1 MRLVIAEKPSV
12 AMALASVIGARSRRD
27 GFVEGNGYLVSWC
40 VGHLVGLCD
49 AADYDE
55 RYRKWNYDDLP
66 IVPEKWKK
74 KILEGTKKQFGIL
87 QTLMNRNDVT
97 EVICGTDAGREG
109 ELIFRLAY
117 EQAGCRK
124 PVKRLWISSLEE
136 KAIREGF
143 QNLKDGSCYDDLYR
157 SALCR
162 AQADWLVGINAS
174 RLFSVLYNK
183 NLKVGRVQTPTLAM
197 IVERNQKVTNFKKEQ
212 YFEVHL
218 FCRDLEAVSD
228 RMNSLEEAEQLV
240 KQCQGKR
247 CQITRDEEQT
257 KTVQPPKLYDLTTLQ
272 RDANRILGYTAQ
284 ETLDTA
290 QSLYEEKLITYPR
303 TDSQY
308 LSDDMEQTAEELAEL
323 LDGDLDFL
331 ELEDYEPAVD
341 RTLNSSKVSDHHAII
356 PTSQIR
362 LAGQKA
368 LKTKERNILYLIESR
383 FLMATSRAYIYES
396 HKCEVQCEGIL
407 FHMLSHRIRQE
418 GFKAIERKM
427 YLFFGKKLPEEIHQM
442 AEIRLLEDYG
452 PCRAEVQEKW
462 TQPPRQFT
470 EDTLL
475 QAMERAGNEDLA
487 EDTEKKGIGTPATR
501 AGIIEK
507 LISSGFVS
515 RDKKNLVPTNDGNV
529 LITILPDEIKSPAMT
544 AQWEM
549 QLNQI
554 ARGEADAGGFLQGI
568 IRMLKELISRY
579 LGVSE
584 KQKEQFSHGTK
595 KESLGSCPRCGRPV
609 YEGQKN
615 FYCSD
620 RKCQFALWKNDRFFE
635 SQGKKMDAGT
645 VKKLLA
651 KGKIHY
657 KDLHSQKTGRTYE
670 ATVVMADF
678 GEGYVKFNL
687 EFSQR

>member
-247 CQITRDEEQT
+247 CQIIRDEEQT

-284 ETLDTA
+284 ETLDAA

-362 LAGQKA
+362 ATDQKA

-579 LGVSE
+579 SGVSE

>member
-1 MRLVIAEKPSV
+1 ME
-12 AMALASVIGARSRRD
+12 
-27 GFVEGNGYLVSWC
+27 E
-40 VGHLVGLCD
+40 
-49 AADYDE
+49 
-55 RYRKWNYDDLP
+55 
-66 IVPEKWKK
+66 

-579 LGVSE
+579 SGVSE

>member
-212 YFEVHL
+212 YFEAHL
-218 FCRDLEAVSD
+218 FCRDLEAVSG

-247 CQITRDEEQT
+247 CQIIRDEEQT

-284 ETLDTA
+284 ETLDAA

-308 LSDDMEQTAEELAEL
+308 LSDDMAQTAEELAEL
-323 LDGDLDFL
+323 LDGNLDFL

-362 LAGQKA
+362 LADQKA
-368 LKTKERNILYLIESR
+368 LKTKERNILYLIEGR
-383 FLMATSRAYIYES
+383 FLMATSMAYVYES

-475 QAMERAGNEDLA
+475 QAMERAGNEDLT

-554 ARGEADAGGFLQGI
+554 ARGEADAGDFLQRI
-568 IRMLKELISRY
+568 IQMLKELISRY
-579 LGVSE
+579 SGVSE

-657 KDLHSQKTGRTYE
+657 KDLRSQKTGRTYE
-670 ATVVMADF
+670 ATVVMADS

-687 EFSQR
+687 EFPQR

>member
-109 ELIFRLAY
+109 ELIFRLVY

-124 PVKRLWISSLEE
+124 PVKRLWISSMEE

-212 YFEVHL
+212 YFEAHL
-218 FCRDLEAVSD
+218 FCRDLEAVSG

-247 CQITRDEEQT
+247 CQIIRDEEQT

-284 ETLDTA
+284 ETLDAA

-308 LSDDMEQTAEELAEL
+308 LSDDMAQTAEELAEL
-323 LDGDLDFL
+323 LDGNLDFL

-362 LAGQKA
+362 LADQKA
-368 LKTKERNILYLIESR
+368 LKTKERNILYLIEGR
-383 FLMATSRAYIYES
+383 FLMATSMAYVYES

-475 QAMERAGNEDLA
+475 QAMERAGNEDLT

-579 LGVSE
+579 SGVSE

-657 KDLHSQKTGRTYE
+657 KDLRSQKTGRTYE
-670 ATVVMADF
+670 ATVVMADS

-687 EFSQR
+687 EFPQR

>member
-109 ELIFRLAY
+109 ELIFRLVY

-124 PVKRLWISSLEE
+124 PVKRLWISSMEE

-162 AQADWLVGINAS
+162 AQADWLVGINGS

-197 IVERNQKVTNFKKEQ
+197 IVERNQKVTGFKKEQ

-284 ETLDTA
+284 ETLDAA

-341 RTLNSSKVSDHHAII
+341 RTLNPSKVSDHHAII

-362 LAGQKA
+362 SADQKT
-368 LKTKERNILYLIESR
+368 LKTTERNILYLIESR
-383 FLMATSRAYIYES
+383 FLMATSRAYVYES

-407 FHMLSHRIRQE
+407 FHMLSHRIKQE

-579 LGVSE
+579 SGVSE

>member
-341 RTLNSSKVSDHHAII
+341 RNLNSSKVSDNHAII

-579 LGVSE
+579 SGVSE

>member
-109 ELIFRLAY
+109 ELIFRLVY

-124 PVKRLWISSLEE
+124 PVKRLWISSMEE
-136 KAIREGF
+136 NAIREGF
-143 QNLKDGSCYDDLYR
+143 QNLKDGSYYDDLYR

-162 AQADWLVGINAS
+162 AQADWLVGINGS

-197 IVERNQKVTNFKKEQ
+197 IVERNQEVTGFKKEQ
-212 YFEVHL
+212 YFEAHL

-247 CQITRDEEQT
+247 CQIIRDEEQT

-284 ETLDTA
+284 ETLDAA

-323 LDGDLDFL
+323 LDGDLEFL

-362 LAGQKA
+362 SADQKA
-368 LKTKERNILYLIESR
+368 LKTKERNILYLIEGR
-383 FLMATSRAYIYES
+383 FLMATSRAYVYES

-407 FHMLSHRIRQE
+407 FYMLSHRIRQE

-427 YLFFGKKLPEEIHQM
+427 YLFLGKKLPEEVHQM

-475 QAMERAGNEDLA
+475 QAMERAGNEDLT

-507 LISSGFVS
+507 LISSGFVN

-529 LITILPDEIKSPAMT
+529 LITVLPDEIKSPAMT

-554 ARGEADAGGFLQGI
+554 ARGEADAGDFLQRI
-568 IRMLKELISRY
+568 IQMLKELISRY
-579 LGVSE
+579 SGVSE
-584 KQKEQFSHGTK
+584 KQKEQFSHETK

-657 KDLHSQKTGRTYE
+657 KDLRSQKTGRTYE
-670 ATVVMADF
+670 ATVVMADS

-687 EFSQR
+687 EFPQR

>member
-109 ELIFRLAY
+109 ELIFRLVY

-124 PVKRLWISSLEE
+124 PVKRLWISSMEE

-579 LGVSE
+579 SGVSE

-595 KESLGSCPRCGRPV
+595 KESLGSCPRCGKPV

>member
-272 RDANRILGYTAQ
+272 R
-284 ETLDTA
+284 
-290 QSLYEEKLITYPR
+290 LITYPR

-579 LGVSE
+579 SGVSE

>member
-554 ARGEADAGGFLQGI
+554 ARGEADAGGLLQGI

-579 LGVSE
+579 SGVSE

>member
-272 RDANRILGYTAQ
+272 MDANRILGYTAQ

-579 LGVSE
+579 SGVSE

>member
-442 AEIRLLEDYG
+442 EEIRLLEDYG

-579 LGVSE
+579 SGVSE

>member
-515 RDKKNLVPTNDGNV
+515 RDKKNLVPTND
-529 LITILPDEIKSPAMT
+529 
-544 AQWEM
+544 
-549 QLNQI
+549 
-554 ARGEADAGGFLQGI
+554 
-568 IRMLKELISRY
+568 
-579 LGVSE
+579 
-584 KQKEQFSHGTK
+584 
-595 KESLGSCPRCGRPV
+595 
-609 YEGQKN
+609 
-615 FYCSD
+615 
-620 RKCQFALWKNDRFFE
+620 
-635 SQGKKMDAGT
+635 
-645 VKKLLA
+645 
-651 KGKIHY
+651 HY
-657 KDLHSQKTGRTYE
+657 SSG
-670 ATVVMADF
+670 
-678 GEGYVKFNL
+678 
-687 EFSQR
+687 

>member
-66 IVPEKWKK
+66 IVTEKWKK

-579 LGVSE
+579 SGVSE

>member
-49 AADYDE
+49 AADYDD

-109 ELIFRLAY
+109 ELIFRLVY

-124 PVKRLWISSLEE
+124 PVKRLWISSMEE

-162 AQADWLVGINAS
+162 AQADWLVGINGS

-183 NLKVGRVQTPTLAM
+183 NQKIGRVQTPTLAM
-197 IVERNQKVTNFKKEQ
+197 IVERNQKVTGFKKEQ
-212 YFEVHL
+212 YFEAHL
-218 FCRDLEAVSD
+218 FCRDLEAVSG

-247 CQITRDEEQT
+247 CQIIRDEEQT

-284 ETLDTA
+284 ETLDAA

-323 LDGDLDFL
+323 LDGDLEFL

-362 LAGQKA
+362 SADQKA
-368 LKTKERNILYLIESR
+368 LKTKERNILYLIEGR
-383 FLMATSRAYIYES
+383 FLMATSRAYVYES

-427 YLFFGKKLPEEIHQM
+427 YLFLGKKLPEEVHQM

-475 QAMERAGNEDLA
+475 QAMERAGNEDLT
-487 EDTEKKGIGTPATR
+487 EDTEKKGIGTSATR

-507 LISSGFVS
+507 LISSGFVN

-529 LITILPDEIKSPAMT
+529 LITVLPDEIKSPAMT

-554 ARGEADAGGFLQGI
+554 ARGEADAGDFLQRI
-568 IRMLKELISRY
+568 IQMLKELISRY
-579 LGVSE
+579 SGVSE

-635 SQGKKMDAGT
+635 SQGKKMDALT
-645 VKKLLA
+645 VKILLA

-657 KDLHSQKTGRTYE
+657 KDLRSQKTGRTYE
-670 ATVVMADF
+670 ATVVMADS

-687 EFSQR
+687 EFPQR

>member
-27 GFVEGNGYLVSWC
+27 GFV
-40 VGHLVGLCD
+40 VGLCD

-579 LGVSE
+579 SGVSE

>member
-470 EDTLL
+470 DVIFC
-475 QAMERAGNEDLA
+475 ERKEWI
-487 EDTEKKGIGTPATR
+487 GIEER
-501 AGIIEK
+501 
-507 LISSGFVS
+507 SS
-515 RDKKNLVPTNDGNV
+515 
-529 LITILPDEIKSPAMT
+529 A
-544 AQWEM
+544 
-549 QLNQI
+549 
-554 ARGEADAGGFLQGI
+554 
-568 IRMLKELISRY
+568 
-579 LGVSE
+579 
-584 KQKEQFSHGTK
+584 
-595 KESLGSCPRCGRPV
+595 
-609 YEGQKN
+609 
-615 FYCSD
+615 
-620 RKCQFALWKNDRFFE
+620 
-635 SQGKKMDAGT
+635 
-645 VKKLLA
+645 
-651 KGKIHY
+651 
-657 KDLHSQKTGRTYE
+657 
-670 ATVVMADF
+670 
-678 GEGYVKFNL
+678 
-687 EFSQR
+687 

>member
-1 MRLVIAEKPSV
+1 M
-12 AMALASVIGARSRRD
+12 
-27 GFVEGNGYLVSWC
+27 
-40 VGHLVGLCD
+40 
-49 AADYDE
+49 
-55 RYRKWNYDDLP
+55 
-66 IVPEKWKK
+66 
-74 KILEGTKKQFGIL
+74 
-87 QTLMNRNDVT
+87 
-97 EVICGTDAGREG
+97 ICGTDAGREG

-579 LGVSE
+579 SGVSE

>member
-109 ELIFRLAY
+109 ELIFRLVY

-124 PVKRLWISSLEE
+124 PVKRLWISSMEE

-143 QNLKDGSCYDDLYR
+143 QNLKDGSYYDDLYR

-162 AQADWLVGINAS
+162 AQADWLVGINGS

-197 IVERNQKVTNFKKEQ
+197 IVERNQEVTGFKKEQ
-212 YFEVHL
+212 YFETHL

-247 CQITRDEEQT
+247 CQIIRDEEQT

-284 ETLDTA
+284 ETLDAA

-356 PTSQIR
+356 PTSQIKSTD
-362 LAGQKA
+362 QKT

-383 FLMATSRAYIYES
+383 FLMATSRAYVYES

-407 FHMLSHRIRQE
+407 FHMLSHRIKQE

-579 LGVSE
+579 SGVSE

-645 VKKLLA
+645 VKRLLA

-657 KDLHSQKTGRTYE
+657 KDLRSQKTGRTYE
-670 ATVVMADF
+670 ATVVMADS

-687 EFSQR
+687 EFPQR

>member
-27 GFVEGNGYLVSWC
+27 GFMEGNGYLVSWC

-579 LGVSE
+579 SGVSE

>member
-475 QAMERAGNEDLA
+475 QAMERAGKEDLT

-579 LGVSE
+579 SGVSE

-635 SQGKKMDAGT
+635 SQGKKKDAGT

>member
-109 ELIFRLAY
+109 ELIFRLVY

-124 PVKRLWISSLEE
+124 PVKRLWISSMEE

-162 AQADWLVGINAS
+162 AQADWLVGINGS

-579 LGVSE
+579 SGVSE

-657 KDLHSQKTGRTYE
+657 KDLRSQKTGRTYE
-670 ATVVMADF
+670 ATVVMADS

-687 EFSQR
+687 EFPQR

>member
-579 LGVSE
+579 SGVSE

-657 KDLHSQKTGRTYE
+657 KDLRSQKTGRTYK
-670 ATVVMADF
+670 ATVVMADS

-687 EFSQR
+687 EFPQR

>member
-579 LGVSE
+579 SGVSE

-620 RKCQFALWKNDRFFE
+620 RKCQ
-635 SQGKKMDAGT
+635 
-645 VKKLLA
+645 
-651 KGKIHY
+651 
-657 KDLHSQKTGRTYE
+657 
-670 ATVVMADF
+670 
-678 GEGYVKFNL
+678 L
-687 EFSQR
+687 EE

>member
-272 RDANRILGYTAQ
+272 RDANRILG
-284 ETLDTA
+284 
-290 QSLYEEKLITYPR
+290 LYEEKLITYPR

-579 LGVSE
+579 SGVSE

>member
-549 QLNQI
+549 QINQI

-579 LGVSE
+579 SGVSE

>member
-183 NLKVGRVQTPTLAM
+183 NLKVGRVQTPTLAI

-247 CQITRDEEQT
+247 CQIIRDEEQT

-579 LGVSE
+579 SGVSE
-584 KQKEQFSHGTK
+584 KQK
-595 KESLGSCPRCGRPV
+595 
-609 YEGQKN
+609 
-615 FYCSD
+615 
-620 RKCQFALWKNDRFFE
+620 
-635 SQGKKMDAGT
+635 
-645 VKKLLA
+645 
-651 KGKIHY
+651 
-657 KDLHSQKTGRTYE
+657 
-670 ATVVMADF
+670 
-678 GEGYVKFNL
+678 
-687 EFSQR
+687 

>member
-323 LDGDLDFL
+323 LDGGLDFL

-362 LAGQKA
+362 ATDQKA

-427 YLFFGKKLPEEIHQM
+427 YLFLGKKLPEEIHQM

-470 EDTLL
+470 DVIFC
-475 QAMERAGNEDLA
+475 ERKEWI
-487 EDTEKKGIGTPATR
+487 GIEER
-501 AGIIEK
+501 
-507 LISSGFVS
+507 SS
-515 RDKKNLVPTNDGNV
+515 
-529 LITILPDEIKSPAMT
+529 A
-544 AQWEM
+544 
-549 QLNQI
+549 
-554 ARGEADAGGFLQGI
+554 
-568 IRMLKELISRY
+568 
-579 LGVSE
+579 
-584 KQKEQFSHGTK
+584 
-595 KESLGSCPRCGRPV
+595 
-609 YEGQKN
+609 
-615 FYCSD
+615 
-620 RKCQFALWKNDRFFE
+620 
-635 SQGKKMDAGT
+635 
-645 VKKLLA
+645 
-651 KGKIHY
+651 
-657 KDLHSQKTGRTYE
+657 
-670 ATVVMADF
+670 
-678 GEGYVKFNL
+678 
-687 EFSQR
+687 

>member
-501 AGIIEK
+501 AWIIEK

-579 LGVSE
+579 SGVSE

>member
-197 IVERNQKVTNFKKEQ
+197 IVERNQKVTNLKKEQ

-579 LGVSE
+579 SGVSE